1 MATTDYMD
9 DDMRE
14 LMDCMSKA
22 IVPKSRRRG
31 VYRTNYHTP
40 YYHDSRYRKVA

>member
-22 IVPKSRRRG
+22 ITPKSKRKS
-31 VYRTNYHTP
+31 VFRTSWHTP
-40 YYHDSRYRKVA
+40 YYRDSRYRKVV